1 MDRKGYKFCA
11 LILAAGKGVRMKSDW
26 AKVLHVLAGKP
37 LLHYSLAAA
46 RSAGAE
52 KIVVIV
58 GHQAQRVRDE
68 FADAGVIFVE
78 QKPQL
83 GTGHAVLQAND
94 LLAAYQDLT
103 VILCGDV
110 PLLRPATII
119 GLVENHIVSKA
130 QITVMTTCPPDPEGY
145 GRVLKDAAGNIV
157 KIVEQRDAR
166 ASEKKVGEVNTGI
179 YCVNT
184 PYLFTALKK
193 INNNNDQ
200 KEYYLTD
207 IVEIARR
214 DSFTV
219 SSYLVPDFVEV
230 MGINTR
236 EQLKQAAKY
245 LAASKKVSRHPAS

>member
-1 MDRKGYKFCA
+1 MDVKGYKFCA

-26 AKVLHVLAGKP
+26 AKVLHVLEGKP
-37 LLHYSLAAA
+37 LLQYSLAAA

-52 KIVVIV
+52 KIIVII

-94 LLAAYQDLT
+94 LLAAYQGLT

-119 GLVENHIVSKA
+119 GLVENHIAARA
-130 QITVMTTCPPDPEGY
+130 QITVMTTCPLDPEGY
-145 GRVLKDAAGNIV
+145 GRVLKDAAGNIL
-157 KIVEQRDAR
+157 KIVEQRDATV
-166 ASEKKVGEVNTGI
+166 SEKKVGEINTGI

-193 INNNNDQ
+193 VNNNNDQ

-207 IVEIARR
+207 IVEIARQ
-214 DSFTV
+214 DSLTV
-219 SSYLVPDFVEV
+219 GSYLVSDYVEV
-230 MGINTR
+230 MGINTG
-236 EQLKQAAKY
+236 EQLEQAANY
-245 LAASKKVSRHPAS
+245 LAAAKKVSGHPVS

>member
-1 MDRKGYKFCA
+1 VDVKRCKFCA

-26 AKVLHVLAGKP
+26 AKVLHILDGKP
-37 LLHYSLAAA
+37 LLRYSLNAA

-52 KIVVIV
+52 KIIVVV

-94 LLAAYQDLT
+94 LLAAYQGLT

-110 PLLRPATII
+110 PLLKPATII
-119 GLVENHIVSKA
+119 GLAESHIAMKA
-130 QITVMTTCPPDPEGY
+130 QVTVMTTCPPDPEGY
-145 GRVLKDAAGNIV
+145 GRVVKDTAGNIL
-157 KIVEQRDAR
+157 KIVEQRDAT
-166 ASEKKVGEVNTGI
+166 AAEKKISEINTGI
-179 YCVNT
+179 YCINT

-193 INNNNDQ
+193 VKNDNDQ

-207 IVEIARR
+207 VVEIARR
-214 DSFTV
+214 DSLTV
-219 SSYLVPDFVEV
+219 ASFLVSDYVEV

-236 EQLKQAAKY
+236 EQLDQAANY
-245 LAASKKVSRHPAS
+245 LETAKKV

>member
-1 MDRKGYKFCA
+1 VEVKGHKFCA

-26 AKVLHVLAGKP
+26 AKVLHVLDGKP
-37 LLHYSLAAA
+37 LLQYSLTAA
-46 RSAGAE
+46 RNAGAE
-52 KIVVIV
+52 KIIVIV
-58 GHQAQRVRDE
+58 GHQAQKVRDE

-94 LLAAYQDLT
+94 LLTAYQGLT

-110 PLLRPATII
+110 PLLKPATII
-119 GLVENHIVSKA
+119 GFVKNHIAAKA

-145 GRVLKDAAGNIV
+145 GRVVKDAAGNIL
-157 KIVEQRDAR
+157 KIVEQRDAS
-166 ASEKKVGEVNTGI
+166 ASEKKVGEINTGI

-184 PYLFTALKK
+184 PYLFTVLKK
-193 INNNNDQ
+193 VNNDNDQ

-207 IVEIARR
+207 IVEIARH
-214 DSFTV
+214 DSLIV
-219 SSYLVPDFVEV
+219 SSYLVCDYLEV

-236 EQLKQAAKY
+236 EQLEQAAQY
-245 LAASKKVSRHPAS
+245 LAASQKTPGRAVS

>member
-1 MDRKGYKFCA
+1 VDVKGYKFCA

-26 AKVLHVLAGKP
+26 AKVLHVLEGKP
-37 LLHYSLAAA
+37 LLQYSLAAA

-52 KIVVIV
+52 KIIVII

-94 LLAAYQDLT
+94 LLAAYQGLT

-119 GLVENHIVSKA
+119 GLVENHIAAQA
-130 QITVMTTCPPDPEGY
+130 QITVMTTCPLDPEGY
-145 GRVLKDAAGNIV
+145 GRVLKDAAGNIL
-157 KIVEQRDAR
+157 KIVEQRDAT
-166 ASEKKVGEVNTGI
+166 AAEKKVGEINTGI

-214 DSFTV
+214 DSLTV
-219 SSYLVPDFVEV
+219 GSYLVSDYVEV
-230 MGINTR
+230 MGINTG
-236 EQLKQAAKY
+236 EQLEQAAKY
-245 LAASKKVSRHPAS
+245 LAASKRVPRRPTS